1 MIKLFKES
9 FKILSYLSTILW
21 CRHINCYELKA
32 SIHISLQCIVNARAH
47 ELVVTDSYIMNECI
61 YLSIERI

>member
-1 MIKLFKES
+1 M
-9 FKILSYLSTILW
+9 
-21 CRHINCYELKA
+21 CRHIDCYEPKA
-32 SIHISLQCIVNARAH
+32 SIHISWQCIVNARAH